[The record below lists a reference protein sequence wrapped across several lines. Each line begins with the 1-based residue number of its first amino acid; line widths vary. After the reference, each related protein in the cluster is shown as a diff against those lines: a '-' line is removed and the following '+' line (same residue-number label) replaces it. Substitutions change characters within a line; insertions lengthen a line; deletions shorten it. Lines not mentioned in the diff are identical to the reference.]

1 MKKRTPA
8 PTRNAVARVGAPK
21 ARAIDEALESVSVR
35 ARPTMLLEKMIA
47 RELLNA
53 MDQGADEANVQKTNE
68 S

>member
-1 MKKRTPA
+1 
-8 PTRNAVARVGAPK
+8 
-21 ARAIDEALESVSVR
+21 
-35 ARPTMLLEKMIA
+35 MLLEKMIA